1 MFHVGG
7 HKGVGGRGRSS
18 GFSRHYP
25 HFMGH
30 VNWKGPLRCGIIFC
44 TISCVLF
51 VIGVI
56 LTWLGVHDVLGES
69 VPITGPILL
78 AVGGLMLVLALRQFY
93 MAHVRKIAHN
103 KALQNKELAEPA
115 TAALTENS
123 DDHDFTESDLNRN
136 KTTAE
141 GTGDPEEASSKTLLT
156 SGTYYNSHAVP
167 PYSPAPVSG
176 GGYVWPPVPLQNTFY
191 SMALLAYRDPKLL
204 YGLYLSDTDRTATC
218 ATATCA
224 TATCATAPSATAT
237 CATAPSATATCA
249 TAPSATAPSA
259 TTTCATDTSQAGDSS
274 TAAIAGDLPT
284 SPHSQQRDTAVLE
297 TPSSTLQQQ
306 QTIPTSCSPPIA
318 VSASRPD
325 CSKIFPAD
333 HAKTQ
338 QRKHVASGIAS
349 AGISNLPNPTAFM
362 MLRTLELQ
370 ETI

>member
-1 MFHVGG
+1 M
-7 HKGVGGRGRSS
+7 
-18 GFSRHYP
+18 
-25 HFMGH
+25 
-30 VNWKGPLRCGIIFC
+30 
-44 TISCVLF
+44 
-51 VIGVI
+51 
-56 LTWLGVHDVLGES
+56 LTH
-69 VPITGPILL
+69 
-78 AVGGLMLVLALRQFY
+78 
-93 MAHVRKIAHN
+93 
-103 KALQNKELAEPA
+103 
-115 TAALTENS
+115 
-123 DDHDFTESDLNRN
+123 RN

-141 GTGDPEEASSKTLLT
+141 GTGDPEEASSKTPLT
-156 SGTYYNSHAVP
+156 SATYYNSHAVP

-224 TATCATAPSATAT
+224 T
-237 CATAPSATATCA
+237 
-249 TAPSATAPSA
+249 
-259 TTTCATDTSQAGDSS
+259 DTSQVGDSS

-306 QTIPTSCSPPIA
+306 QTVPTSCSPSTA
-318 VSASRPD
+318 VSATRPD

-338 QRKHVASGIAS
+338 QRKHAASGIAS